1 MEHLLVIDYETD
13 AERKRIDSAIERF
26 RSKLE
31 IHREKGVIIRLGGDD
46 IEEFLQDLYAR
57 LEKGRENVR
66 IYASEEYTSTI
77 DEISET
83 IVYETGIETESVRKF
98 TRFLLNKMN
107 ASYEGVTNGIESY
120 SVYTRKGRA
129 SIGTRFTTQ
138 DNGIKVVITITGFGN
153 VVPFVANKIDEDL
166 HTFLEESR

>member
-57 LEKGRENVR
+57 LEKGSENVR
-66 IYASEEYTSTI
+66 IYASEEYTPTI
-77 DEISET
+77 DEISQT
-83 IVYETGIETESVRKF
+83 ILYETDIEAESVRKF
-98 TRFLLNKMN
+98 MRFLLNKMN
-107 ASYEGVTNGIESY
+107 ASYEGVTNGIESF

-129 SIGTRFTTQ
+129 SIGMQLTPLDGRT
-138 DNGIKVVITITGFGN
+138 KVAITIAGFGT
-153 VVPFVANKIDEDL
+153 VVPFVASRIDDDL
-166 HTFLEESR
+166 HAFLEESR